1 MVMRKNFVNQLSE
14 LNQSVIKM
22 GTVIELST
30 NEMVEA
36 LDSLDVKMAKTIIDR
51 DDEVDLLEQ
60 QIERECINIIAQQHP
75 LASDLRE
82 VTSIM
87 KIITDI
93 ERIADQCADI
103 SEYIIILNK
112 LSRVEEPVRLE
123 DMIKVMQE
131 MVIDVID
138 AFVEKDIEKCNKVI
152 ETDDIVDKHFNKI
165 KKDLAEKIKQD
176 PDTVNQGIS
185 YLMIA
190 KYIER
195 MADHATNI
203 AEWIKFIVTGVLTVG

>member
-22 GTVIELST
+22 GTVIELSA

-112 LSRVEEPVRLE
+112 LPRVEEPVRLE
-123 DMIKVMQE
+123 DMIKVMQK

>member
-112 LSRVEEPVRLE
+112 LPRVEEPVRLE
-123 DMIKVMQE
+123 DMIKVMQK

-165 KKDLAEKIKQD
+165 KKDLADKIKHD

>member
-1 MVMRKNFVNQLSE
+1 MRKQFINQLNE
-14 LNQSVIKM
+14 LNQDVIKM
-22 GTVIELST
+22 GSIIELST

-36 LDSLDVKMAKTIIDR
+36 LNTLDVDMAKKIIER

-60 QIERECINIIAQQHP
+60 QIERECINIIAQQQP
-75 LASDLRE
+75 VASDLRE

-87 KIITDI
+87 KIVTDI

-103 SEYIIILNK
+103 SEYIIRLSK
-112 LSRVEEPVRLE
+112 LPAIDEPVKLE
-123 DMIKVMQE
+123 SMIEVMKT

-138 AFVEKDIEKCNKVI
+138 AFVEKDLDMADHVVA
-152 ETDDIVDKHFNKI
+152 TDDTVDKHFKKI
-165 KKDLAEKIKQD
+165 KKDLAKMIKND
-176 PDTVNQGIS
+176 PNTVDQAIC
-185 YLMIA
+185 YLMII

-203 AEWIKFIVTGVLTVG
+203 AEWVKFIVTGVLTIG

>member
-1 MVMRKNFVNQLSE
+1 MMRKQFINQLNE

-22 GTVIELST
+22 GSIIELST
-30 NEMVEA
+30 NEMTEA
-36 LDSLDVKMAKTIIDR
+36 LDTLDVDMAKTIIER

-60 QIERECINIIAQQHP
+60 QIERECINIIAQQQP
-75 LASDLRE
+75 LATDLRE

-87 KIITDI
+87 KIVTDI

-103 SEYIIILNK
+103 SEYIIKLNK
-112 LSRVEEPVRLE
+112 LAVVEEPVRLE
-123 DMIKVMQE
+123 PMIEAMKM
-131 MVIDVID
+131 MVVDVID
-138 AFVEKDIEKCNKVI
+138 SFVEKDLEKADHVI
-152 ETDDIVDKHFNKI
+152 ATDDGVDKHFKKI
-165 KKDLAEKIKQD
+165 KKDLAKIVKKD
-176 PDTVNQGIS
+176 PNTVEQVIC

-203 AEWIKFIVTGVLTVG
+203 AEWVKFIVTGVLTIG